1 MTVLLFII
9 ILGVLVFV
17 HEFGHFIIAKRS
29 GIRVD
34 EFAIG
39 FPPRIVSKKFGETN
53 YALNLIPFGGY
64 VKIHGEDPADPSA
77 DSMADNSRS
86 FSSKN
91 RAIQALVLLGGISMN
106 FIFAWLLISGLF
118 IFGMTVSSSDY
129 PGQTLEN
136 ERLMIV
142 DVFAE
147 SPAAQAGLRAGDSIR
162 ALTDSGE
169 TQAQIT
175 LPTVQ
180 DFIAAHEGREI
191 AFEIEHGGEISQ
203 IKVVPKQGVVTD
215 VAGIGVSLDTVG
227 ELELSLISAF
237 IEGAVRMWD
246 LTRLTAVAIAGFLY
260 DAVTFKADLSSISG
274 PVGIA
279 RFVGDAWSLGWFY
292 LISFTAL
299 ISINLAVINL
309 IPFPAL
315 DGGRLLFVAIEAV
328 IRRPLPAKFVR
339 GANVLGFTLLMI
351 LLVAVSYKD
360 VLGLF

>member
-1 MTVLLFII
+1 MTVLLFIV

-91 RAIQALVLLGGISMN
+91 RAIQTLVLLGGISMN

-129 PGQTLEN
+129 PGQSLQN

-147 SPAAQAGLRAGDSIR
+147 SPAVQAGLRPGDSIR
-162 ALTDSGE
+162 ALTDIRGK
-169 TQAQIT
+169 QAPVT

-180 DFIAAHEGREI
+180 
-191 AFEIEHGGEISQ
+191 
-203 IKVVPKQGVVTD
+203 
-215 VAGIGVSLDTVG
+215 
-227 ELELSLISAF
+227 
-237 IEGAVRMWD
+237 
-246 LTRLTAVAIAGFLY
+246 
-260 DAVTFKADLSSISG
+260 
-274 PVGIA
+274 
-279 RFVGDAWSLGWFY
+279 
-292 LISFTAL
+292 
-299 ISINLAVINL
+299 
-309 IPFPAL
+309 
-315 DGGRLLFVAIEAV
+315 
-328 IRRPLPAKFVR
+328 
-339 GANVLGFTLLMI
+339 
-351 LLVAVSYKD
+351 
-360 VLGLF
+360 

>member
-1 MTVLLFII
+1 MTVLLFIV

-17 HEFGHFIIAKRS
+17 HEFGHFIVAKRS

-39 FPPRIVSKKFGETN
+39 FPPRIISKKFGETN

-77 DSMADNSRS
+77 ATTTDDVRS

-118 IFGMTVSSSDY
+118 IFGMMVSSSDY
-129 PGQTLEN
+129 PGQSLEN

-147 SPAAQAGLRAGDSIR
+147 SPAAQAGFRPGDSIR
-162 ALTDSGE
+162 ALTNTKGVS
-169 TQAQIT
+169 APIT

-180 DFIAAHEGREI
+180 DFIAAHDGGELAVEVLR
-191 AFEIEHGGEISQ
+191 GGEITQ

-315 DGGRLLFVAIEAV
+315 DGGRLLFVAI
-328 IRRPLPAKFVR
+328 
-339 GANVLGFTLLMI
+339 
-351 LLVAVSYKD
+351 
-360 VLGLF
+360 